1 VDCRICGIGEAAVVN
16 PQILQSLNPKIDQDA
31 NFRPMTAA
39 SARTRVLLTA
49 LLFSTG
55 GAAIK
60 AANFT
65 SWQTAG
71 LRSGIAALAVLLF
84 VPAARRF
91 KSPGEFGRALLVGVA
106 YGATL
111 VLFVLANKLTTS
123 ANAIFL
129 QAVAPLYILL
139 LGPWL
144 LKEPITGRDWGV
156 AALMLVGMA
165 CFLVERPASSVSAP
179 DPATGNILALASSV
193 TYCFLILGMRWIGR
207 SGASP
212 AAPVAL
218 GNVLAWAAT
227 LPMAL
232 PYGSHPA
239 TDWLVVGYLGLF
251 QIALA
256 YVLLS
261 GAIVVLPAYEAS
273 LLLLL
278 EPVLNPVW
286 AWLVQGEKPGVWA
299 LSGAMVILAAM
310 VAKGLWDQR
319 QPMAE
324 TVTG

>member
-1 VDCRICGIGEAAVVN
+1 
-16 PQILQSLNPKIDQDA
+16 
-31 NFRPMTAA
+31 MTAPA
-39 SARTRVLLTA
+39 ARLRILFTA

-60 AANFT
+60 AAHFT

-71 LRSGIAALAVLLF
+71 LRSGIAAVAVLLF

-91 KSPGEFGRALLVGVA
+91 RNPGEFGRAMLVGVA

-111 VLFVLANKLTTS
+111 VLFVLANRLTTA

-129 QAVAPLYILL
+129 QATAPLYILL

-144 LKEPITGRDWGV
+144 LKEPITARDWGV
-156 AALMLVGMA
+156 AALMAVGMA
-165 CFLVERPASSVSAP
+165 CFLIERPASSVSAP
-179 DPATGNILALASSV
+179 DPATGNLLALLSSV

-218 GNVLAWAAT
+218 GNIFAFVAT

-232 PYGSHPA
+232 PYGPHVP
-239 TDWLVVGYLGLF
+239 TDWLVVGYLGVF

-256 YVLLS
+256 YVLLAS
-261 GAIVVLPAYEAS
+261 AIVVVPAYEAS

-286 AWLVQGEKPGVWA
+286 AWLVQGERPGVWA
-299 LSGAMVILAAM
+299 LSGAVVLLAAM
-310 VAKGLWDQR
+310 VAKGFWEQR
-319 QPMAE
+319 RPMAE
-324 TVTG
+324 AVTG